1 MSARLIYLMGASG
14 SGKDSLLQYARD
26 ALASDPAL
34 AFAHRYI
41 TRPAAAGGENHVALS
56 AQEFAARKA
65 AGLFALDW
73 CSHGLHY
80 AIGVEIDQWLERDI
94 CVLVN
99 GSRGYLPQARQR
111 YAQLLPVSIEVAP
124 EVLRTRLTARGR
136 ESASAIEARLA
147 QHQRLQA
154 LPGDAVRINNDGPLS
169 IAGEQLLELI
179 GQLSGSKPC
188 A

>member
-1 MSARLIYLMGASG
+1 MTACLIYLMGASG

-26 ALASDPAL
+26 ALASDPAVV
-34 AFAHRYI
+34 FAHRYI

-94 CVLVN
+94 CVVVN

-124 EVLRTRLTARGR
+124 EVLRARLTARGR
-136 ESASAIEARLA
+136 ENASAIEARLE
-147 QHQRLQA
+147 QHQRLHA
-154 LPGDAVRINNDGPLS
+154 VPGDAVQINNDGPLPV
-169 IAGEQLLELI
+169 AGQQLLTLI
-179 GQLSGSKPC
+179 CQQRRGKPC